1 METTSPPKHQRV
13 WVTTAEARETLRQL
27 GQWQW
32 QWQWQWQLENVEATI
47 TGWSR
52 RKLRF

>member
-27 GQWQW
+27 GLHPGQAAVAVAVAVAAG
-32 QWQWQWQLENVEATI
+32 E
-47 TGWSR
+47 R
-52 RKLRF
+52 

>member
-32 QWQWQWQLENVEATI
+32 QWQLENVEATI
-47 TGWSR
+47 TSWSR